1 MRGLCEFFEFVGQLF
16 LLTWRL
22 AAPPSANI
30 TLDTRVNFDILANKK
45 KISELTS
52 TVDGPFCYQYV

>member
-1 MRGLCEFFEFVGQLF
+1 MRYEFAGNILANLEM
-16 LLTWRL
+16 

-30 TLDTRVNFDILANKK
+30 TLDTQVNFDILAKKK